1 MSKTNN
7 SAKRPFGM
15 RDKLCY
21 ACGDMAN
28 DFTFILMSSFMM
40 KFYTDIMAIP
50 ASMVGILMMAARIVD
65 AFTDVG
71 MGALVDGTDPN
82 KSKYGKFRVWML
94 RGMLPLVV
102 FGVLV
107 FCPVLKDAS
116 YGLRVFWMFFTY
128 LMWGS
133 VFYTCVNIPYGSMA
147 SAITDDPNER
157 AQLTSF
163 RSMGATIAGMV
174 IMSIAPMFVY
184 VTDAKGNQILDSKAM
199 MTFAVICAVVAIIL
213 YLICIMGSVD
223 RVVVAVKKKEKGAK
237 KDPNEPGML
246 KVLFSNKAALL
257 LIIGTVFFILAQ
269 MTNSGM
275 ANYVYPNYYGDTA
288 AQSIGSLLLTGVS
301 FVAAMI
307 SPTFVKKFGKKETS
321 IIAMAVGAGAML
333 ITYVIKPA
341 NVWIFIVFSGIAGFA
356 LGLYNAMCF
365 AMIIDVCDDSY
376 VKTDRRDDGK
386 FYGLYSWARKLG
398 QAVASAL
405 TGVLLDAI
413 GYTSG
418 IAAVTAGTA
427 DALDKSVMNGIFTIT
442 TLVPA
447 LGFCIALVF
456 FFIYPLNKKR
466 VDENTR
472 IIREKMG
479 K

>member
-1 MSKTNN
+1 MSNTNN
-7 SAKRPFGM
+7 SAIRPFGM

-321 IIAMAVGAGAML
+321 IIAMVVGAGAML

>member
-1 MSKTNN
+1 MSNN
-7 SAKRPFGM
+7 ANKQLRPFGM
-15 RDKLCY
+15 KDKLCY

-71 MGALVDGTDPN
+71 MGALVDGTDPS
-82 KSKYGKFRVWML
+82 KSRFGKFRVWML

-102 FGVLV
+102 FGILV
-107 FCPVLKDAS
+107 FCPFLKDAA
-116 YGLRVFWMFFTY
+116 YGVRVFWMFFTY

-174 IMSIAPMFVY
+174 IMSVAPLFVY
-184 VTDAKGNQILDSKAM
+184 VTDANGNKILDSQAM
-199 MTFAVICAVVAIIL
+199 LIFAVICAVFAIVL
-213 YLICIMGSVD
+213 YLVCILGSVD
-223 RVVVAVKKKEKGAK
+223 RVVVAAKKKEKGAK

-246 KVLFSNKAALL
+246 KILFTNKAALL
-257 LIIGTVFFILAQ
+257 LIVGTVFFIMAQ
-269 MTNSGM
+269 MTNSAMG
-275 ANYVYPNYYGDTA
+275 NYNYPNYYGNTA
-288 AQSIGSLLLTGVS
+288 AQSIGSLVLTAIS
-301 FVAAMI
+301 FIAAMV
-307 SPTFVKKFGKKETS
+307 SPAFVKKFGKKETS
-321 IIAMAVGAGAML
+321 ILAMVIGAAAFL
-333 ITYVIKPA
+333 VAYVLKPA
-341 NVWIFIVFSGIAGFA
+341 SVVVFIAFSAVAGFA

-365 AMIIDVCDDSY
+365 AMIIDVCDDSF
-376 VKTDRRDDGK
+376 VKTGRRDDGK

-398 QAVASAL
+398 QAITSAL

-413 GYTSG
+413 GYTAG

-427 DALDKSVMNGIFTIT
+427 EALDKSVMSGIFTIT

-447 LGFCIALVF
+447 LGFGIALVF
-456 FFIYPLNKKR
+456 FIIYPLNKKA
-466 VDENTR
+466 VDENTKT
-472 IIREKMG
+472 IRERLG
-479 K
+479 Q

>member
-199 MTFAVICAVVAIIL
+199 LTFAVICAVIAIIL

-223 RVVVAVKKKEKGAK
+223 RVVVAAKKKEKGAK

-307 SPTFVKKFGKKETS
+307 SPMFVKKFGKKETS
-321 IIAMAVGAGAML
+321 IIAMVVGAGAML

-427 DALDKSVMNGIFTIT
+427 DALDKSVMSGIFTIT

-456 FFIYPLNKKR
+456 FIIYPLNKKR

>member
-7 SAKRPFGM
+7 SAIRPFGM

-321 IIAMAVGAGAML
+321 IIAMVVGAGAML